1 MAKVPETVRIDDL
14 AEPRMPAELR
24 EFMGSMVAATPLEYS
39 VDAVLSAAREQSGL
53 EDFGAGDFN
62 ERLAVV
68 LQALNEDEDVS
79 PFGRLTNFNILVRY
93 AVTRQRVEALYREHP
108 EIEQEQVT
116 APIII
121 AGLPRSGTT
130 HMLNLI
136 SADPGLRHLPYWE
149 ALEPI
154 PVPGE
159 AAADGEDPRHRR
171 CREALEI
178 QDQIMPYFK
187 NMHEMT
193 ADHTHEE
200 IELAGSDFSTVL
212 FDNYALIPR
221 WRDYYLARDQ
231 RPHYAWIK
239 RVLKALQ
246 WLRGPKRWILKSPQH
261 MEQLLPLRDTFPDAT
276 FVLPHRDPAAILLSL
291 STMLSYTARMSRDPV
306 RPKAIAA
313 YWRDRLKRMLQAL
326 VRDHAEL
333 PAAQTMDVPFD
344 EFMADDVATVE
355 RIYAC
360 ANASSPHRYARRCMT
375 ICATIRAGDLG
386 GCVTMRRN

>member
-1 MAKVPETVRIDDL
+1 MRCCPQPGNRAGWRISVP
-14 AEPRMPAELR
+14 
-24 EFMGSMVAATPLEYS
+24 S
-39 VDAVLSAAREQSGL
+39 
-53 EDFGAGDFN
+53 DFN

-360 ANASSPHRYARRCMT
+360 ANREFTPQIRQAMHDYMRDHPRGRFGRVRYDAAELGLDMGELEQEYDFYMSRFDLRREY
-375 ICATIRAGDLG
+375 
-386 GCVTMRRN
+386 